1 MRIPLTARTAV
12 LLALDRPGYGLQ
24 IIERVRQHTAGRIRL
39 RLGSVYPALRD
50 LGSRGLVRSW
60 GAPHPKRGRRRLY
73 YELTPKGVA
82 AARAER
88 EAIQGLLLPARNVPP
103 AQELARMR
111 DRLRECV
118 ALSAFVLDLRR
129 RTGEAQAARA

>member
-1 MRIPLTARTAV
+1 
-12 LLALDRPGYGLQ
+12 
-24 IIERVRQHTAGRIRL
+24 
-39 RLGSVYPALRD
+39 
-50 LGSRGLVRSW
+50 
-60 GAPHPKRGRRRLY
+60 
-73 YELTPKGVA
+73 VA

-103 AQELARMR
+103 AEELARMR

-129 RTGEAQAARA
+129 RTREAQAARA